1 MYWLRISVERVTDGL
16 AASLGGFCS
25 AGAVGSSAHAAMKGK
40 QIVKNKIIQTGVF
53 FLIADEFIS
62 FAPFL

>member
-1 MYWLRISVERVTDGL
+1 
-16 AASLGGFCS
+16 
-25 AGAVGSSAHAAMKGK
+25 MKGK